1 LTDYQEVAMT
11 MRFAS
16 LAAAFAVAMAVPAW
30 AHHGWGG
37 YQNTEMDVTGKVE
50 SVNLGGPHASLKV
63 RGSDG
68 NMWDVVLSP
77 PNTTFSA
84 GIKEGTI
91 PVGAEVTAHGHRHRD
106 MNKFEIKTEQLS
118 MGEKTFNVYPGR
130 D

>member
-1 LTDYQEVAMT
+1 MT

-16 LAAAFAVAMAVPAW
+16 LAAAFALAMTAPAW

-37 YQNTEMDVTGKVE
+37 YQDTESDVTGKVE
-50 SVNLGGPHASLKV
+50 SVNLGGPHASMKV

-68 NMWDVVLSP
+68 KMWDVVLAP
-77 PNTTFSA
+77 PYSTFSA

-118 MGEKTFNVYPGR
+118 MGEKTFDVYPGR

>member
-1 LTDYQEVAMT
+1 MT

-16 LAAAFAVAMAVPAW
+16 LAAAFALAMSAPAW

-37 YQNTEMDVTGKVE
+37 YQDTESDVTGKVE
-50 SVNLGGPHASLKV
+50 SVNLGGPHASMKV

-68 NMWDVVLSP
+68 KMWDVVLAP
-77 PNTTFSA
+77 PYSTFSA

-91 PVGAEVTAHGHRHRD
+91 PVGAQVTAHGHRHRD

-118 MGEKTFNVYPGR
+118 MGEKTYDVYPGR

>member
-1 LTDYQEVAMT
+1 MT

-16 LAAAFAVAMAVPAW
+16 LAAAFALAMTAPAW

-37 YQNTEMDVTGKVE
+37 YQDTESDVTGKVE
-50 SVNLGGPHASLKV
+50 SVSLGGPHASMKV

-68 NMWDVVLSP
+68 KMWDVVLAP
-77 PNTTFSA
+77 PYSTFSA

-91 PVGAEVTAHGHRHRD
+91 PVGAEVIAHGHRHRD

-118 MGEKTFNVYPGR
+118 MGEKTFDVYPGR

>member
-1 LTDYQEVAMT
+1 MT

-16 LAAAFAVAMAVPAW
+16 LTAAFALAMAAPAW

-37 YQNTEMDVTGKVE
+37 YQDTESDVTGKVE
-50 SVNLGGPHASLKV
+50 SVNLGGPHASMKV

-68 NMWDVVLSP
+68 KMWDVVLAP
-77 PNTTFSA
+77 PYSTFSA

>member
-1 LTDYQEVAMT
+1 MT

-16 LAAAFAVAMAVPAW
+16 LAAAFAMAMAVPAW

-68 NMWDVVLSP
+68 KMWDVVLSP